1 MIRLNCF
8 FQANSI
14 AEYKS
19 AVAAA
24 IELTSASQKHEGNI
38 AYDIFQSAT
47 RSDVFMICETWADEA
62 SLAKHSATPEFEKN
76 VGIINACGKMKIE
89 KFEF

>member
-8 FQANSI
+8 FQANS
-14 AEYKS
+14 AEEYKQ

-24 IELTSASQKHEGNI
+24 IDLTMKSRKHEGCI

-47 RSDVFMICETWADEA
+47 RSDVFMICETWADQP
-62 SLAKHSATPEFEKN
+62 SLDKHSATPEFGKN
-76 VGIINACGKMKIE
+76 VGIMENCGELKLE
-89 KFEF
+89 RFEF